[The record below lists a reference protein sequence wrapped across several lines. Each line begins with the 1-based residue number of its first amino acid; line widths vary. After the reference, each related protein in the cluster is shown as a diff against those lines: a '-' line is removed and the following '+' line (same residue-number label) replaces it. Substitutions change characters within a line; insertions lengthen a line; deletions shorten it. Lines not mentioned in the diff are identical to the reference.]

1 MNTNIKDYIVSIGN
15 VEWNPLTEEGVDTKG
30 IFIKVLRFDEAQK
43 RPPSFILKFE
53 SAAKYP
59 YHNHPGGEELFIIE
73 GSCIIEDV
81 TLNKGD
87 YLYTP
92 PNFKHS
98 VRADTGC
105 EIMFIVPEEVQ
116 IL

>member
-1 MNTNIKDYIVSIGN
+1 MNTNIKDYIVN
-15 VEWNPLTEEGVDTKG
+15 TERVAWNPLIEEGVDTTG
-30 IFIKVLRFDEAQK
+30 IFIKVLRFDDAQK

-53 SAAKYP
+53 PGARYP
-59 YHNHPGGEELFIIE
+59 YHNHPAGEELYIFE

-98 VRADTGC
+98 VKTDTGC